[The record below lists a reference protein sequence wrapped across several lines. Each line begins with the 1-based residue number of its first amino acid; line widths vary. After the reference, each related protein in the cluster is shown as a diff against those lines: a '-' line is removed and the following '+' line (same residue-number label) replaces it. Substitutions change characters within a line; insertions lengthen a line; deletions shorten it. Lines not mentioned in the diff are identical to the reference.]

1 MEIPRVNPIGILESP
16 LGGSPRQI
24 SRGVRA
30 LASIVLVIFTL
41 ATVITTVV
49 SLGAYCLTTEP
60 GDVRQLPVPANSRR

>member
-1 MEIPRVNPIGILESP
+1 MEIPRVNPIGILENP
-16 LGGSPRQI
+16 LGGSPRQV

-60 GDVRQLPVPANSRR
+60 GDVRHLPVPTNSRR